1 VKTVKP
7 ISIIGGGLAGLTLG
21 IGLRRLNVP
30 VIIWEAGHYPR
41 HRVCGEFISG
51 RGQNI
56 LRRLSLLEEFRRA
69 GATLAGSAKFFL
81 GQAESPVRAVAPPA
95 LCLSRFTMDRLLAEL
110 FREEGGDLR
119 ENTRWEGETNREG
132 LVLTSGRR
140 VQPTENGW
148 RWFGLKVHARG
159 LRLTA
164 DLEMHGLHQGYVG
177 LCRLSDV
184 EVNVCGLFRARSSV
198 HGSAMSA
205 KELLRG
211 VPGTPL
217 HERLATASFDEPSF
231 CSVAGLSLRPQRAG
245 NQAECRLGDA
255 LTMIPPV
262 TGNGMSMAFE
272 AAEIALEPIA
282 AYAQG
287 KVSWTESRRAI
298 SSACDK
304 TFGPRLAWAM
314 WLQKMMFSPVLQG
327 GLGGFVLSSSWLW
340 RRMFARTR

>member
-1 VKTVKP
+1 MPREILSRGTYVVSATMLVQVYSNFP
-7 ISIIGGGLAGLTLG
+7 GTWA
-21 IGLRRLNVP
+21 VP
-30 VIIWEAGHYPR
+30 YEDAW
-41 HRVCGEFISG
+41 
-51 RGQNI
+51 
-56 LRRLSLLEEFRRA
+56 RRA
-69 GATLAGSAKFFL
+69 DALARPYLEADE
-81 GQAESPVRAVAPPA
+81 AER
-95 LCLSRFTMDRLLAEL
+95 RRLLAL
-110 FREEGGDLR
+110 PL
-119 ENTRWEGETNREG
+119 
-132 LVLTSGRR
+132 
-140 VQPTENGW
+140 P
-148 RWFGLKVHARG
+148 
-159 LRLTA
+159 
-164 DLEMHGLHQGYVG
+164 
-177 LCRLSDV
+177 
-184 EVNVCGLFRARSSV
+184 
-198 HGSAMSA
+198 A

-298 SSACDK
+298 SHACDK